1 MRLKSDSLTLNGSA
15 VGALGYVL
23 IGSFWTFFGRWLF
36 VYLEFNFFQ
45 FMNTISPKPL
55 IWGRLNSFNVQKVLF
70 LCEELQIDHE
80 RIDAG
85 MAFGVNK
92 TPEYSKMNPNGL
104 VPTLKDQ
111 GLILWESHAI
121 LRYLARKFDAKGAWY
136 GTDSQKMSLVDQWL
150 DWTNTTS
157 WPPMRTL
164 FWGWIR
170 VEHDK
175 RNYEELEA
183 SRLQMIT
190 MLEIMEAQLSQTA
203 FIAGEQMSLADIPL
217 ALIAYRWF
225 NIPIKRPVMN
235 NLNRW
240 YQAMSQTRGFK
251 RYSSDPLS

>member
-1 MRLKSDSLTLNGSA
+1 
-15 VGALGYVL
+15 
-23 IGSFWTFFGRWLF
+23 
-36 VYLEFNFFQ
+36 
-45 FMNTISPKPL
+45 MNTISPKPL

-92 TPEYSKMNPNGL
+92 TPEYLKMNPNGL